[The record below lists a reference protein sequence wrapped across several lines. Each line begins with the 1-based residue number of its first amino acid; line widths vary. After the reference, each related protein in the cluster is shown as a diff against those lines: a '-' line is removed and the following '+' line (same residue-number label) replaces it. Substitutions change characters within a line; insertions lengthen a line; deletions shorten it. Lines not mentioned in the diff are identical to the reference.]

1 MKDGAIIQLNRQ
13 KTAFSTF
20 LLHPDDLGGAEKGTK
35 DERMDRCLFFHIPH
49 IENGKARVL
58 LFDGL
63 PHFLLD
69 DSISHTGCQGPGS
82 PRPSV
87 FSSL

>member
-1 MKDGAIIQLNRQ
+1 MNRV
-13 KTAFSTF
+13 KKS
-20 LLHPDDLGGAEKGTK
+20 TK
-35 DERMDRCLFFHIPH
+35 DQGMNRCLFFPIPH

-69 DSISHTGCQGPGS
+69 DSISHTGSEKKCVLSITQD
-82 PRPSV
+82 
-87 FSSL
+87 

>member
-1 MKDGAIIQLNRQ
+1 M
-13 KTAFSTF
+13 S
-20 LLHPDDLGGAEKGTK
+20 
-35 DERMDRCLFFHIPH
+35 FFHIPH

-69 DSISHTGCQGPGS
+69 DSISHTGSEKKCVLS
-82 PRPSV
+82 II
-87 FSSL
+87 